1 MTGTSKKLFY
11 LIILLQFSIGL
22 FAEEYTLL
30 SPDNQLKIDLQIDKK
45 ISFKAFYQNDL
56 LFGIN
61 DISLHLKNDE
71 ILGRNPLVNS
81 STNTEINE
89 LINPVIKEKESE
101 IKNHCNELTLWLEGE
116 LLVKIWNYKALK
128 MIPYGFR
135 VQEPLIH
142 LMKHLTK
149 KKE

>member
-71 ILGRNPLVNS
+71 ILGRNPLVNLS
-81 STNTEINE
+81 TQAQIRKSTN
-89 LINPVIKEKESE
+89 
-101 IKNHCNELTLWLEGE
+101 
-116 LLVKIWNYKALK
+116 
-128 MIPYGFR
+128 
-135 VQEPLIH
+135 
-142 LMKHLTK
+142 
-149 KKE
+149 